1 MCVRET
7 GRLAEGDGCVSVQGR
22 MNTRRVQVESRFAL
36 CVLDKVYAAEISV
49 SFFEVA
55 RGHFWRVCSCVG
67 RQRGGNLVIP
77 LKRLRSRCAV
87 ALFA

>member
-7 GRLAEGDGCVSVQGR
+7 SRLAEGDGCVSVQGR

-49 SFFEVA
+49 SF
-55 RGHFWRVCSCVG
+55 
-67 RQRGGNLVIP
+67 
-77 LKRLRSRCAV
+77 LRWQEDIFGECAHV
-87 ALFA
+87 